1 MNYLSD
7 ETWRFASFQAI
18 CLIRQDGFVLRGF
31 DNCLRHQ
38 ENNEMKSR
46 HALHI
51 QCYFFPISS
60 IVAGII
66 YLLILRMED
75 NHTTLLNN
83 SKMNMDMAAASS
95 NSPAIRRTKSE
106 FPIKLYAMLELSESV
121 FEFAQAVAWL
131 PHGRAFAILDKV
143 KFMEDVVPLFFNQ
156 TKIRSFSRQLH
167 LWGFRR

>member
-1 MNYLSD
+1 
-7 ETWRFASFQAI
+7 
-18 CLIRQDGFVLRGF
+18 
-31 DNCLRHQ
+31 
-38 ENNEMKSR
+38 
-46 HALHI
+46 
-51 QCYFFPISS
+51 
-60 IVAGII
+60 
-66 YLLILRMED
+66 MED